1 MIDKLLFILLAIF
14 WGGSFLAI
22 QNTIEIIPSFTSAF
36 YRVFFS
42 TIFIFIF
49 FHKDLFSLKKIPS
62 KEIIISAL
70 TGLCAVGIPFG
81 LLFWG
86 EKYVSPSVAAI
97 INGTVPL
104 WTLLFSVTVFG
115 DKTIL
120 NFTKKLG
127 VILGIIGLFFIFYP
141 KLILKNEALELYGL
155 LAIFFMAIS
164 YAIGINLNR
173 KIQITNKHLSNR
185 QNLIVQQFSSAV
197 FLLLSCLVID
207 GVPNLNLLT
216 YKIVAGSIFYLSFFS
231 TALAFIIFYRLIR
244 TLGSVKAASVTYFVP
259 AVALILDNLIFKRSL
274 LMNEYIGSV
283 IVFVSIY
290 FLQRD

>member
-216 YKIVAGSIFYLSFFS
+216 NKIVAGSIFYLSFFS

>member
-216 YKIVAGSIFYLSFFS
+216 NKIVAGSIFYLSFFS

-259 AVALILDNLIFKRSL
+259 AVAVILDNLIFKRSL